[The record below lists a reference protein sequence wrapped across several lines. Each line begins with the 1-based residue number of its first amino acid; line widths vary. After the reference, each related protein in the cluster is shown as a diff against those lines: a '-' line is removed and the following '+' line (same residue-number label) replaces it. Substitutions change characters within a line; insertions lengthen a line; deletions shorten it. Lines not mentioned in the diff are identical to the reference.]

1 MTETEERDPLRKA
14 PALEVRGLGRRYARR
29 WALREADVSVP
40 EGARAALVGPNG
52 AGKSTLL
59 NLVAG
64 LLEPTTGRI
73 EVFGSALEPAAV
85 AFVAQD
91 KPLYRRWSVED
102 LLRFGAATNPGWD
115 GDAAWS
121 LLDGR
126 GIGARDRVDRLSG
139 GQRTLVALA
148 LAVGKRAGLVVLDEP
163 LAELDP
169 LARLEVMDVVR
180 DLPATVLLSS
190 HILAD
195 LAEVCDHLVLLDAG
209 RVRLCGGFDDLLRDH
224 PATGLEAL
232 VLDHLRDSRE
242 VR

>member
-1 MTETEERDPLRKA
+1 VN
-14 PALEVRGLGRRYARR
+14 ALETHDLGRRHGRR
-29 WALREADVSVP
+29 WALREASVTVP

-59 NLVAG
+59 NLVSG

-73 EVFGSALEPAAV
+73 EIFGGPLEPAAV

-91 KPLYRRWSVED
+91 KPLYRRWSVAD
-102 LLRFGAATNPGWD
+102 LLRFGAATNPRWD
-115 GDAAWS
+115 GAAARS
-121 LLDGR
+121 LLAGH
-126 GIGARDRVDRLSG
+126 GIGSRERVDRLSG
-139 GQRTLVALA
+139 GRRTLVALA

-169 LARLEVMDVVR
+169 LTRMEVMSVVR

-195 LAEVCDHLVLLDAG
+195 LAEVCDHLILLGAG
-209 RVRLCGGFDDLLRDH
+209 RVRLCGGFGDLLRDH
-224 PATGLEAL
+224 PATGLENL
-232 VLDHLRDSRE
+232 VLHYLRNPEE